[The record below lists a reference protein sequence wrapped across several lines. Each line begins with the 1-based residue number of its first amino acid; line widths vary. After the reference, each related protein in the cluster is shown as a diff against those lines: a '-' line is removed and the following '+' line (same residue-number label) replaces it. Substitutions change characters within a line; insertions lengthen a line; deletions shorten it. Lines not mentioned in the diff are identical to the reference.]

1 VKHFIGLTKPGIIF
15 GNIVTLAGGF
25 FLASQGNYDLPL
37 LFVTMLAMAL
47 IVGGGCAFNNYLD
60 QDIDVLM
67 SRTRNRVLVKGLIS
81 NTAAIIFAVILS
93 LAGLLLLLMTTNLLT
108 TGIAFFGLF
117 FYVVI
122 YTLFLKRTSI
132 YGTIIGGLAG
142 AVPPVVGYCAV
153 TNHFDMGALLLFI
166 ILFAWQI
173 PHFYAISIYRLEDFR
188 AASIPILPL
197 KKDIFRT
204 KISMLLY
211 ILVFMLAAVMPVLY
225 GYTGYVY
232 TVFAVMLSLMWFVL
246 GLLGFKTSND
256 IQWSRQMFLF
266 SIIVITI
273 LSFMM
278 AI

>member
-1 VKHFIGLTKPGIIF
+1 
-15 GNIVTLAGGF
+15 
-25 FLASQGNYDLPL
+25 
-37 LFVTMLAMAL
+37 
-47 IVGGGCAFNNYLD
+47 VGGGCAFNNYLD
-60 QDIDVLM
+60 QDIDSLM
-67 SRTRNRVLVKGLIS
+67 LRTKNRALVKGLLS
-81 NTAAIIFAVILS
+81 ESSAIIFATILS
-93 LAGLLLLLMTTNLLT
+93 LTGLLLLYFTTNLLT
-108 TGIAFFGLF
+108 TSIAFFGLF

-153 TNHFDMGALLLFI
+153 TDRFDMGAFLLFV

-173 PHFYAISIYRLEDFR
+173 PHFYAISIYRLDDFK

-211 ILVFMLAAVMPVLY
+211 IIVFMFAAIMPILY

-232 TVFAVMLSLMWFVL
+232 TISAVMLSLAWFAL
-246 GLLGFKTSND
+246 GLLGFKTDND
-256 IQWSRQMFLF
+256 SQWARQMFLF

-278 AI
+278 AV